1 MSKKFFPNKLALIT
15 LIAACFVVNASMGVR
30 QTFGLFSGN
39 FEIDCG
45 ISNTEFGLAVALH
58 SLVWGIFTPIFG
70 RFADQ
75 HGGSKIVILG
85 LICYAIGSFSLGNNL
100 NTGLWFQLNLGLM
113 VGIGLGACSGPML
126 APLAT
131 KHFPNENRSKA
142 AGFVTAFGGL
152 GMFIFPALSN
162 YLITETS
169 WQTTFT
175 VFGIILLAMCLPAFF
190 LKNPESQ
197 STVNNFKDNNEK
209 KETAFQVLKESL
221 KHKGFRLLTL
231 GFFVCGFQI
240 TLVATHVPRY
250 VQDRGLEDW
259 TGFAILSLIG
269 LFNII
274 GVLIMGYLGDKYS
287 KKILLSGLYFFR
299 AISISLFIFL
309 PPSQMSALAF
319 GLTFGLLWLATV
331 PATNGIVAQIFG
343 TKNISMLFGI
353 VFLNH
358 QIGSFLGA
366 YLGGLFYDIFGN
378 FDYVWYLAIALSL
391 FATLIHLPIDE
402 KPIRQEA
409 TI

>member
-1 MSKKFFPNKLALIT
+1 MTKKFFQNKIALVT
-15 LIAACFVVNASMGVR
+15 LVAACFVVNASMGVR
-30 QTFGLFSGN
+30 QTFGLFSNN
-39 FEIDCG
+39 FESDCG

-75 HGGSKIVILG
+75 YGGSRIVIFG
-85 LICYAIGSFSLGNNL
+85 LIAYAIGTFSLGNNL

-113 VGIGLGACSGPML
+113 VGVGLGACSGPML
-126 APLAT
+126 APLVT

-152 GMFIFPALSN
+152 GMFMFPILSN
-162 YLITETS
+162 FLITETG
-169 WQTTFT
+169 WETTFA
-175 VFGIILLAMCLPAFF
+175 VFAIILLAMCIPAFF
-190 LKNPESQ
+190 LKNPENQDIQ
-197 STVNNFKDNNEK
+197 SNLKENEEK
-209 KETAFQVLKESL
+209 KESALQVLKESL
-221 KHKGFRLLTL
+221 KHKGFRLLIL

-287 KKILLSGLYFFR
+287 KKMLLSGLYFLR
-299 AISISLFIFL
+299 AISIGLFIFL
-309 PPSQMSALAF
+309 PPSQISALAF
-319 GLTFGLLWLATV
+319 GVTFGLVWLATV

-378 FDYVWYLAIALSL
+378 FDYAWYLAIALSL
-391 FATLIHLPIDE
+391 FATLVHLPIDE
-402 KPIRQEA
+402 KPIRREA

>member
-1 MSKKFFPNKLALIT
+1 MKKNFFPNKLALVT
-15 LIAACFVVNASMGVR
+15 LVAACFVVNASMGVR
-30 QTFGLFSGN
+30 QTFGLFSNN
-39 FEIDCG
+39 FEADCG

-58 SLVWGIFTPIFG
+58 SLIWGIFTPIFG

-75 HGGSKIVILG
+75 YGGSKIVIFG
-85 LICYAIGSFSLGNNL
+85 LVCYALGAFSLGNNL
-100 NTGLWFQLNLGLM
+100 NTGLWFQLNLGML

-175 VFGIILLAMCLPAFF
+175 VFAIILLTMCLPAFF

-197 STVNNFKDNNEK
+197 STVNNLQDNDEK

-221 KHKGFRLLTL
+221 KHKGFRLLII

-309 PPSQMSALAF
+309 PPSQMSAIAF

-378 FDYVWYLAIALSL
+378 FDYAWYLAIALSL

>member
-1 MSKKFFPNKLALIT
+1 MTKKFFQTKIALIT
-15 LIAACFVVNASMGVR
+15 LVAACFIVNASMGVR
-30 QTFGLFSGN
+30 QTFGLFSNN
-39 FEIDCG
+39 FETDCG

-58 SLVWGIFTPIFG
+58 SLIWGIFTPIFG

-75 HGGSKIVILG
+75 YGGSKIVMFG
-85 LICYAIGSFSLGNNL
+85 LVCYAIGIFSLGNNL
-100 NTGLWFQLNLGLM
+100 NTGLLFQLNLGLM
-113 VGIGLGACSGPML
+113 VGVGLGACSGPML
-126 APLAT
+126 APLVT

-152 GMFIFPALSN
+152 GMFMFPASSGF
-162 YLITETS
+162 LIAKTG

-175 VFGIILLAMCLPAFF
+175 VFGIILLLMCIPAFF
-190 LKNPESQ
+190 LKNPENQ
-197 STVNNFKDNNEK
+197 NIQNHLKQDNQK
-209 KETAFQVLKESL
+209 KESALQVLKESL
-221 KHKGFRLLTL
+221 KHKGFRLLIL

-269 LFNII
+269 LFNVI

-287 KKILLSGLYFFR
+287 KKMLLSGLYFLR
-299 AISISLFIFL
+299 AISIGLFIFL
-309 PPSQMSALAF
+309 PPSQISALAF
-319 GLTFGLLWLATV
+319 GVTFGLVWLATV

-378 FDYVWYLAIALSL
+378 FDYAWYLAILLSL

>member
-1 MSKKFFPNKLALIT
+1 MNKKFFPNKLALIT
-15 LIAACFVVNASMGVR
+15 LIAACFVVNVSMGVR

-75 HGGSKIVILG
+75 HGGSKVVILG

-175 VFGIILLAMCLPAFF
+175 VFAIILLTMCLPAFF

-197 STVNNFKDNNEK
+197 STVNNLQDNDEK

-221 KHKGFRLLTL
+221 KHKGFRLLII
-231 GFFVCGFQI
+231 GFFSCSSDLSNSPF
-240 TLVATHVPRY
+240 
-250 VQDRGLEDW
+250 
-259 TGFAILSLIG
+259 ILKL
-269 LFNII
+269 
-274 GVLIMGYLGDKYS
+274 
-287 KKILLSGLYFFR
+287 
-299 AISISLFIFL
+299 
-309 PPSQMSALAF
+309 
-319 GLTFGLLWLATV
+319 
-331 PATNGIVAQIFG
+331 
-343 TKNISMLFGI
+343 
-353 VFLNH
+353 
-358 QIGSFLGA
+358 
-366 YLGGLFYDIFGN
+366 
-378 FDYVWYLAIALSL
+378 
-391 FATLIHLPIDE
+391 
-402 KPIRQEA
+402 
-409 TI
+409 

>member
-1 MSKKFFPNKLALIT
+1 MIFYA
-15 LIAACFVVNASMGVR
+15 V
-30 QTFGLFSGN
+30 
-39 FEIDCG
+39 G
-45 ISNTEFGLAVALH
+45 I
-58 SLVWGIFTPIFG
+58 
-70 RFADQ
+70 
-75 HGGSKIVILG
+75 
-85 LICYAIGSFSLGNNL
+85 FSLGNNL

-113 VGIGLGACSGPML
+113 GGIGLGACSGPML

-142 AGFVTAFGGL
+142 AGYVTAFGGL
-152 GMFIFPALSN
+152 GMFMFPALSN
-162 YLITETS
+162 FLINETG

-175 VFGIILLAMCLPAFF
+175 VFSIILIVMCIPALFI
-190 LKNPESQ
+190 KNPENQNIS
-197 STVNNFKDNNEK
+197 VNLEQEQKSESAFKI
-209 KETAFQVLKESL
+209 LKNSL
-221 KHKGFRLLTL
+221 EHKGFRLLIL

-287 KKILLSGLYFFR
+287 KKILLSALYFLR
-299 AISISLFIFL
+299 AISIGLFIFL
-309 PPSQMSALAF
+309 PPSQLSAVIF
-319 GLTFGLLWLATV
+319 GITFGLLWLATV

-366 YLGGLFYDIFGN
+366 YLGGLFYDIFGS
-378 FDYVWYLAIALSL
+378 FDYAWYLAIILSFVAAAL
-391 FATLIHLPIDE
+391 HLPIDE
-402 KPIRQEA
+402 KPLSTSKA
-409 TI
+409 NA

>member
-1 MSKKFFPNKLALIT
+1 MKTKFFPNKLALFT
-15 LIAACFVVNASMGVR
+15 LIAACFVVNVSMGVR
-30 QTFGLFSGN
+30 QTFGLFSNN

-45 ISNTEFGLAVALH
+45 ITNTEFGLAVALH
-58 SLVWGIFTPIFG
+58 SLIWGIFTPIFG
-70 RFADQ
+70 RFADRY
-75 HGGSKIVILG
+75 GGSVIVLVG
-85 LICYAIGSFSLGNNL
+85 LIFYAIGIFSLGNNL

-113 VGIGLGACSGPML
+113 VGVGLGACSGPML
-126 APLAT
+126 APLVT

-142 AGFVTAFGGL
+142 AGYVTAFGGL
-152 GMFIFPALSN
+152 GMFMFPALSN
-162 YLITETS
+162 FLIIETG
-169 WQTTFT
+169 WQSTFT
-175 VFGIILLAMCLPAFF
+175 IFSIILIIMCIPAFF
-190 LKNPESQ
+190 IKNPENKNLK
-197 STVNNFKDNNEK
+197 VNLKDDKNESAFK
-209 KETAFQVLKESL
+209 VLKDSL
-221 KHKGFRLLTL
+221 AHKGFRLLIL

-269 LFNII
+269 LFNIV
-274 GVLIMGYLGDKYS
+274 GVLIMGYLADKYS
-287 KKILLSGLYFFR
+287 KKMLLSILYFLR
-299 AISISLFIFL
+299 AISIGLFIFL
-309 PPSQMSALAF
+309 PPSEISALAF
-319 GLTFGLLWLATV
+319 GVTFGLLWLATV

-366 YLGGLFYDIFGN
+366 YLGGIFYDTFGN
-378 FDYVWYLAIALSL
+378 FDYAWYLAILLSL
-391 FATLIHLPIDE
+391 VATLLHLPIDE

>member
-1 MSKKFFPNKLALIT
+1 MTKKFFQTKIALIT
-15 LIAACFVVNASMGVR
+15 LVAACFIVNASMGVR
-30 QTFGLFSGN
+30 QTFGLFSNN
-39 FEIDCG
+39 FETDCG

-58 SLVWGIFTPIFG
+58 SLIWGIFTPIFG

-75 HGGSKIVILG
+75 YGGSKIVMFG
-85 LICYAIGSFSLGNNL
+85 LVCYAIGIFSLGNNL
-100 NTGLWFQLNLGLM
+100 NTGLLFQLNLGLM

-126 APLAT
+126 TPLVT

-152 GMFIFPALSN
+152 GMFMFPASSSF
-162 YLITETS
+162 LIAETG

-175 VFGIILLAMCLPAFF
+175 VFAIILLLMCIPAFF
-190 LKNPESQ
+190 LKNPENQ
-197 STVNNFKDNNEK
+197 NIQNHLKQDDQK
-209 KETAFQVLKESL
+209 KETALQVLKESL
-221 KHKGFRLLTL
+221 KHKGFRLLIL

-269 LFNII
+269 LFNVI

-287 KKILLSGLYFFR
+287 KKMLLSGLYFLR
-299 AISISLFIFL
+299 AISIGLFIFL
-309 PPSQMSALAF
+309 PPSQISALAF
-319 GLTFGLLWLATV
+319 GVTFGLVWLATV

-378 FDYVWYLAIALSL
+378 FDYAWYLAIALSL
-391 FATLIHLPIDE
+391 FATLVHLPIDE

>member
-1 MSKKFFPNKLALIT
+1 MTKKFFPNKLALVT
-15 LIAACFVVNASMGVR
+15 LVAACFVVNASMGVR
-30 QTFGLFSGN
+30 QTFGLFSNN
-39 FEIDCG
+39 FEVDCG

-75 HGGSKIVILG
+75 YGGSKIVVFG
-85 LICYAIGSFSLGNNL
+85 LICYAVGIFSLGNNL
-100 NTGLWFQLNLGLM
+100 NTGLWFQLNLGMM

-152 GMFIFPALSN
+152 GMFIFPILSN
-162 YLITETS
+162 YLITETG
-169 WQTTFT
+169 WENTFT
-175 VFGIILLAMCLPAFF
+175 VFGIILLIMFIPALF

-197 STVNNFKDNNEK
+197 NTDSKFKKNDEK
-209 KETAFQVLKESL
+209 KESALKVLRDSL
-221 KHKGFRLLTL
+221 KHKGFRLLIL

-287 KKILLSGLYFFR
+287 KKILLSGLYFLR
-299 AISISLFIFL
+299 AISIGFFIFL
-309 PPSQMSALAF
+309 PPSQISALAF
-319 GLTFGLLWLATV
+319 GVTFGLLWLATV

-378 FDYVWYLAIALSL
+378 FDYAWYLAIVLSL
-391 FATLIHLPIDE
+391 LATLVHLPIDE

>member
-1 MSKKFFPNKLALIT
+1 MKTKFFPNKLALFT
-15 LIAACFVVNASMGVR
+15 LVAACFVVNVSMGVR
-30 QTFGLFSGN
+30 QTFGLFSNN

-45 ISNTEFGLAVALH
+45 ITNTEFGLAVALH
-58 SLVWGIFTPIFG
+58 SLIWGIFTPIFG
-70 RFADQ
+70 RFADKY
-75 HGGSKIVILG
+75 GGSKVVLTG
-85 LICYAIGSFSLGNNL
+85 LIFYAVGIFSLGNNL

-142 AGFVTAFGGL
+142 AGYVTAFGGL
-152 GMFIFPALSN
+152 GMFMFPALSN
-162 YLITETS
+162 FLIIETG

-175 VFGIILLAMCLPAFF
+175 VFSIILIVMCIPALFI
-190 LKNPESQ
+190 KNPENQNISGNLEQ
-197 STVNNFKDNNEK
+197 EQKSESAFKI
-209 KETAFQVLKESL
+209 LKDSL
-221 KHKGFRLLTL
+221 RHKGFRLLIL

-274 GVLIMGYLGDKYS
+274 GVLIMGHLGDKYS
-287 KKILLSGLYFFR
+287 KKILLSALYFLR
-299 AISISLFIFL
+299 AISIGLFIFL
-309 PPSQMSALAF
+309 PPSQLSAVIF
-319 GLTFGLLWLATV
+319 GITFGLLWLATV

-366 YLGGLFYDIFGN
+366 YLGGLFYDIFGS
-378 FDYVWYLAIALSL
+378 FDYAWYLAIILSFVAAAL
-391 FATLIHLPIDE
+391 HLPIDE
-402 KPIRQEA
+402 KPLSTSKA
-409 TI
+409 NA

>member
-1 MSKKFFPNKLALIT
+1 MKNKFFPNRIALIT
-15 LIAACFVVNASMGVR
+15 LIAACFVVNVSMGVR
-30 QTFGLFSGN
+30 QTFGLFSNN
-39 FEIDCG
+39 FEADCG

-75 HGGSKIVILG
+75 YGGSKIVILG
-85 LICYAIGSFSLGNNL
+85 LICYAIGIFSLGNNL
-100 NTGLWFQLNLGLM
+100 NTGLWFQLNLGLL

-142 AGFVTAFGGL
+142 AGYVTAFGGL
-152 GMFIFPALSN
+152 GMFMFPALSN
-162 YLITETS
+162 FLITDS
-169 WQTTFT
+169 GWQNTFT
-175 VFGIILLAMCLPAFF
+175 IFSIILVLMCIPAFF
-190 LKNPESQ
+190 LRNPENQENKIILKKDEQ
-197 STVNNFKDNNEK
+197 SKS
-209 KETAFQVLKESL
+209 ALQVLKQSL
-221 KHKGFRLLTL
+221 KHKGFRLLIL

-250 VQDRGLEDW
+250 VQDKGLEDW

-299 AISISLFIFL
+299 AISIGLFIFL
-309 PPSQMSALAF
+309 PPSEISAIAF
-319 GLTFGLLWLATV
+319 GVTFGLLWLATV

-366 YLGGLFYDIFGN
+366 YLGGVFYDMFGN
-378 FDYVWYLAIALSL
+378 FDYAWYLAILLS
-391 FATLIHLPIDE
+391 FVATLLHLPIDE

>member
-1 MSKKFFPNKLALIT
+1 MTKKFFQTKIALIT
-15 LIAACFVVNASMGVR
+15 LVAACFIVNASMGVR
-30 QTFGLFSGN
+30 QTFGLFSNN
-39 FEIDCG
+39 FETDCG

-58 SLVWGIFTPIFG
+58 SLIWGIFTPIFG

-75 HGGSKIVILG
+75 YGGSKIVMFG
-85 LICYAIGSFSLGNNL
+85 LLCYAIGIFSLGNNF
-100 NTGLWFQLNLGLM
+100 NTGLLFQLNLGLM

-126 APLAT
+126 APLVT

-152 GMFIFPALSN
+152 GMFMFPASSSF
-162 YLITETS
+162 LIAETG

-175 VFGIILLAMCLPAFF
+175 VFGIILLLMCIPAFF
-190 LKNPESQ
+190 LKNPENQNIQNHLKQDDQKKQ
-197 STVNNFKDNNEK
+197 S
-209 KETAFQVLKESL
+209 ALQVLKESL
-221 KHKGFRLLTL
+221 KHKGFRLLIL

-269 LFNII
+269 LFNVI

-287 KKILLSGLYFFR
+287 KKMLLSGLYFLR
-299 AISISLFIFL
+299 AISIGLFIFL
-309 PPSQMSALAF
+309 PPSQISALAF
-319 GLTFGLLWLATV
+319 GVTFGLLWLATV

-378 FDYVWYLAIALSL
+378 FDYAWYLAIALSL
-391 FATLIHLPIDE
+391 FATLVHLPIDE

>member
-1 MSKKFFPNKLALIT
+1 MKTKFFPTKTALFT
-15 LIAACFVVNASMGVR
+15 LVAACFVVNVSMGVR
-30 QTFGLFSGN
+30 QTFGLFSNN

-45 ISNTEFGLAVALH
+45 ITNTEFGLAVALH
-58 SLVWGIFTPIFG
+58 SLIWGIFTPIFG
-70 RFADQ
+70 RFADKY
-75 HGGSKIVILG
+75 GGSKIVLVG
-85 LICYAIGSFSLGNNL
+85 LIFYAIGIFSLGNNL

-142 AGFVTAFGGL
+142 AGYVTAFGGL
-152 GMFIFPALSN
+152 GMFMFPALSN
-162 YLITETS
+162 FLITETG
-169 WQTTFT
+169 WQATFT
-175 VFGIILLAMCLPAFF
+175 VFSIILILMCIPALFI
-190 LKNPESQ
+190 KNPESQ
-197 STVNNFKDNNEK
+197 NYEVNLSKNNQENQSALK
-209 KETAFQVLKESL
+209 VLRDSL
-221 KHKGFRLLTL
+221 RHKGFRLLIL

-287 KKILLSGLYFFR
+287 KKMLLSGLYFFR
-299 AISISLFIFL
+299 AISIGLFIFL
-309 PPSQMSALAF
+309 PPSEISAIAF
-319 GLTFGLLWLATV
+319 GVTFGLLWLATV

-366 YLGGLFYDIFGN
+366 YLGGVFYDMFGN
-378 FDYVWYLAIALSL
+378 FDYAWYLAIALSL

>member
-1 MSKKFFPNKLALIT
+1 MTKKFFPTKLALVT
-15 LIAACFVVNASMGVR
+15 LVASCFIVNASMGVR
-30 QTFGLFSGN
+30 QTFGLFSNN
-39 FEIDCG
+39 FEADCG

-58 SLVWGIFTPIFG
+58 SIVWGIFTPILG
-70 RFADQ
+70 RFADKY
-75 HGGSKIVILG
+75 GGSKIVIFG
-85 LICYAIGSFSLGNNL
+85 LIAYAIGTFSLGNNL

-131 KHFPNENRSKA
+131 KHFPNESRSKA

-152 GMFIFPALSN
+152 GMFMFPALSN
-162 YLITETS
+162 FLITETG

-175 VFGIILLAMCLPAFF
+175 VFSIILIIMCIPALFI
-190 LKNPESQ
+190 KNPENQISHTNLEKEHK
-197 STVNNFKDNNEK
+197 SESAFK
-209 KETAFQVLKESL
+209 VLKESL
-221 KHKGFRLLTL
+221 KHKGFRLLIL

-250 VQDRGLEDW
+250 VQDKGLEDW

-287 KKILLSGLYFFR
+287 KKLLLSGLYFFR
-299 AISISLFIFL
+299 AISIGLFVFL
-309 PPSQMSALAF
+309 PPSEISALTF
-319 GLTFGLLWLATV
+319 GVTFGLLWLATV

-366 YLGGLFYDIFGN
+366 YLGGYFYDQYGS
-378 FDYVWYLAIALSL
+378 FDYAWYLSIVLSFFAALV
-391 FATLIHLPIDE
+391 HLPIDE
-402 KPIRQEA
+402 RPLPRLASVQ
-409 TI
+409 

>member
-1 MSKKFFPNKLALIT
+1 MKKNFFPNKLALVT
-15 LIAACFVVNASMGVR
+15 LVAACFVVNASMGVR
-30 QTFGLFSGN
+30 QTFGLFSNN
-39 FEIDCG
+39 FEADCG

-75 HGGSKIVILG
+75 YGGSKIVVFG
-85 LICYAIGSFSLGNNL
+85 LICYAIGIFSLGNNL
-100 NTGLWFQLNLGLM
+100 NTGLWFQLNLGMM

-152 GMFIFPALSN
+152 GMFMFPILSN
-162 YLITETS
+162 YLITETG
-169 WQTTFT
+169 WENTFT
-175 VFGIILLAMCLPAFF
+175 VFGIILLIMFIPALF

-197 STVNNFKDNNEK
+197 NTDSKFKKNDEK
-209 KETAFQVLKESL
+209 KESALKVLRDSL
-221 KHKGFRLLTL
+221 KHKGFRLLIL

-287 KKILLSGLYFFR
+287 KKILLSGLYFLR
-299 AISISLFIFL
+299 AISIGFFIFL
-309 PPSQMSALAF
+309 PPSQISALAF
-319 GLTFGLLWLATV
+319 GVTFGLLWLATV

-378 FDYVWYLAIALSL
+378 FDYAWYLAIVLSL
-391 FATLIHLPIDE
+391 FATLVHLPIDE
-402 KPIRQEA
+402 KPLRQEA

>member
-1 MSKKFFPNKLALIT
+1 MKTKFFPNKLALFT
-15 LIAACFVVNASMGVR
+15 LVAACFVVNVSMGVR
-30 QTFGLFSGN
+30 QTFGLFSNN

-45 ISNTEFGLAVALH
+45 ITNTEFGLAVALH
-58 SLVWGIFTPIFG
+58 SLIWGIFTPIFG
-70 RFADQ
+70 RFADKY
-75 HGGSKIVILG
+75 GGSKVVLIG
-85 LICYAIGSFSLGNNL
+85 LIFYAVGIFSLGNNL

-142 AGFVTAFGGL
+142 AGYVTAFGGL
-152 GMFIFPALSN
+152 GMFMFPALSN
-162 YLITETS
+162 FLIIETG

-175 VFGIILLAMCLPAFF
+175 VFSIILIVMCIPALFI
-190 LKNPESQ
+190 KNPENQNIS
-197 STVNNFKDNNEK
+197 VNLEQEQKSESAFKI
-209 KETAFQVLKESL
+209 LKDSL
-221 KHKGFRLLTL
+221 GHKGFRLLIL

-287 KKILLSGLYFFR
+287 KKILLSALYFLR
-299 AISISLFIFL
+299 AISIGLFIFL
-309 PPSQMSALAF
+309 PPSQLSAVIF
-319 GLTFGLLWLATV
+319 GITFGLLWLATV

-366 YLGGLFYDIFGN
+366 YLGGLFYDIFGS
-378 FDYVWYLAIALSL
+378 FDYAWYLAIILSFVAAAL
-391 FATLIHLPIDE
+391 HLPIDE
-402 KPIRQEA
+402 KPLSTSKA
-409 TI
+409 NA

>member
-1 MSKKFFPNKLALIT
+1 MKTKFFPTKTALFT
-15 LIAACFVVNASMGVR
+15 LIAACFVVNVSMGVR

-75 HGGSKIVILG
+75 YGGSKVVLVG
-85 LICYAIGSFSLGNNL
+85 LIFYAIGIFSLGNNL

-113 VGIGLGACSGPML
+113 VGVGLGACSGPML

-142 AGFVTAFGGL
+142 AGYVTAFGGL
-152 GMFIFPALSN
+152 GMFMFPALSN
-162 YLITETS
+162 FLIFETG
-169 WQTTFT
+169 WQSTFT
-175 VFGIILLAMCLPAFF
+175 IFSIIIVVMCIPALFI
-190 LKNPESQ
+190 KNPESQ
-197 STVNNFKDNNEK
+197 KVTLNLEKNQNNKS
-209 KETAFQVLKESL
+209 AFQVLKESL
-221 KHKGFRLLTL
+221 AHKGFRLLIL

-274 GVLIMGYLGDKYS
+274 GVLIMGHLGDKYS
-287 KKILLSGLYFFR
+287 KKMLLSALYFLR
-299 AISISLFIFL
+299 AISIGLFIFL
-309 PPSQMSALAF
+309 PPSEISAIAF
-319 GLTFGLLWLATV
+319 GITFGLLWLATV

-358 QIGSFLGA
+358 QVGSFLGA
-366 YLGGLFYDIFGN
+366 YLGGVFYDTFGN
-378 FDYVWYLAIALSL
+378 FDFAWYLAILLS
-391 FATLIHLPIDE
+391 FVATLLHLPIDE
-402 KPIRQEA
+402 KPIRQES

>member
-1 MSKKFFPNKLALIT
+1 MTKKFFQTKIALIT
-15 LIAACFVVNASMGVR
+15 LVAACFIVNASMGVR
-30 QTFGLFSGN
+30 QTFGLFSNN
-39 FEIDCG
+39 FETDCG

-58 SLVWGIFTPIFG
+58 SLIWGIFTPIFG

-75 HGGSKIVILG
+75 YGGSKIVMFG
-85 LICYAIGSFSLGNNL
+85 LVCYAIGIFSLGNNL
-100 NTGLWFQLNLGLM
+100 NTGLLFQLNLGLM
-113 VGIGLGACSGPML
+113 VGVGLGACSGPML
-126 APLAT
+126 APLVT

-152 GMFIFPALSN
+152 GMFMFPASSSF
-162 YLITETS
+162 LIAETG

-175 VFGIILLAMCLPAFF
+175 VFGIILLLMCIPAFF
-190 LKNPESQ
+190 LKNPENQ
-197 STVNNFKDNNEK
+197 NIQNHLKQDNQK
-209 KETAFQVLKESL
+209 KESALQVLKESL
-221 KHKGFRLLTL
+221 KHKGFRLLIL

-269 LFNII
+269 LFNVI

-287 KKILLSGLYFFR
+287 KKMLLSGLYFLR
-299 AISISLFIFL
+299 AISIGLFIFL
-309 PPSQMSALAF
+309 PPSQISALAF
-319 GLTFGLLWLATV
+319 GVTFGLVWLATV

-378 FDYVWYLAIALSL
+378 FDYAWYLAIALSL
-391 FATLIHLPIDE
+391 FATLVHLPIDE